1 MVQTDEYARQI
12 EGHIPGARATVS
24 GDGGKFEATV
34 ISDAFE
40 GQNLLAKHRMV
51 YAALDDRIKSGE
63 IHALSIRAYTP
74 QEWSQVGGEI

>member
-1 MVQTDEYARQI
+1 MGQTDEYARQI
-12 EGHIPGARATVS
+12 ETHIPGARATVS
-24 GDGGKFEATV
+24 GDGGRFEATV

-40 GQNLLAKHRMV
+40 GNDLLAKHRMV

-74 QEWSQVGGEI
+74 QEWNQVGGEV